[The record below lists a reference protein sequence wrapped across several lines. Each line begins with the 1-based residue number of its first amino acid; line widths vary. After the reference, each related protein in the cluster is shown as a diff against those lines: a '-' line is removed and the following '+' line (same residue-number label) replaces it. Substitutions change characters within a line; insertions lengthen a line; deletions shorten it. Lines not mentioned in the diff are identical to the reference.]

1 MKRLAQIAAL
11 GLVLI
16 ASPMLAQDDGGSDGG
31 MENIV
36 VTGNRRSG
44 SLNTVTAGGMAVID
58 RRPVIGLRR
67 QADSALRRI
76 EITSDSLDEDVR
88 RKEVEAMLLSAL
100 DRAKGAGLSV
110 VIGEFVVV
118 EVTRENWKDLFPGLA
133 GKSVALDDD
142 NDNDDDDDNGR
153 AKSRFE
159 DDGRTATLRLM
170 VKTKL
175 TGSIADAERKFSA
188 FAKAV
193 PASGRSEIRQKGDL
207 ALTIINPEQYR
218 DEIYRRVA
226 AGSKHASSFYGPDY
240 GVEIVGLDREIAW
253 EQVSNTEVFL
263 YIPYSF
269 KVLK

>member
-1 MKRLAQIAAL
+1 MKKLAQIAAL

-16 ASPMLAQDDGGSDGG
+16 ASPILAQDEGGSDGAA
-31 MENIV
+31 ENIV
-36 VTGNRRSG
+36 VTGSRRASPI
-44 SLNTVTAGGMAVID
+44 AGGVAMID

-88 RKEVEAMLLSAL
+88 RKEVETMLLSAL
-100 DRAKGAGLSV
+100 DRSKGAGLSL

-118 EVTRENWKDLFPGLA
+118 EVTRENWKDLFPALA
-133 GKSVALDDD
+133 GKSGTLDDD
-142 NDNDDDDDNGR
+142 EDDDDDDEDSGR
-153 AKSRFE
+153 ARSRFE

-175 TGSIADAERKFSA
+175 TGSIADAERKIGTFV
-188 FAKAV
+188 KAV
-193 PASGRSEIRQKGDL
+193 PASGRSEIHQRGDL
-207 ALTIINPEQYR
+207 SLTIINPEQYR
-218 DEIYRRVA
+218 DEIYRRIA
-226 AGSKHASSFYGPDY
+226 AGSKHASSFYGPEY

-269 KVLK
+269 KILK

>member
-1 MKRLAQIAAL
+1 MKKLAQIAAL

-16 ASPMLAQDDGGSDGG
+16 ASPMLAQDEGGSDGAA
-31 MENIV
+31 ENIV
-36 VTGNRRSG
+36 VTGSRRASPI
-44 SLNTVTAGGMAVID
+44 AGGVAVID

-88 RKEVEAMLLSAL
+88 RKEVETMLLSAL
-100 DRAKGAGLSV
+100 DRAKGAGLSL

-118 EVTRENWKDLFPGLA
+118 EVTRENWKDLFPALA
-133 GKSVALDDD
+133 GKSGDLDGDDD
-142 NDNDDDDDNGR
+142 HDDDDDDDDNGR

-175 TGSIADAERKFSA
+175 TGSIADAERRIGGFV
-188 FAKAV
+188 KAV
-193 PASGRSEIRQKGDL
+193 PASGRSEIHQKGDL
-207 ALTIINPEQYR
+207 SLTIINPEQYR
-218 DEIYRRVA
+218 DEIYRRIA
-226 AGSKHASSFYGPDY
+226 AGSKHASSFYGPEY

-269 KVLK
+269 KVSR